1 MHHITYE
8 TAQAMAWD
16 EAQRHATANGRA
28 VWSHEDYRV
37 ACKIMNKLGPLVW
50 PTHNRP
56 SDRQGLQ
63 CNRGVYQGK
72 VKGGQVKTG

>member
-50 PTHNRP
+50 PT
-56 SDRQGLQ
+56 Q
-63 CNRGVYQGK
+63 
-72 VKGGQVKTG
+72 